1 MMEVSWSEALKR
13 KFPETIVLVV
23 SCDTEGKPNIMPA
36 GWSMITSDEPP
47 MLAVSIGHT
56 RYTRQLIEETAEFV
70 LAFPNEAMIDL
81 VESTGSCSGR
91 DIDKFANYDIEKLR
105 SKHVG
110 PPLIKD
116 AVACFECKVKG
127 KLVTGDHTIYA
138 GEVVASHIS
147 ERYKDRLCNF
157 GRRKSGRR
165 VLKTIPINID
175 EP

>member
-36 GWSMITSDEPP
+36 GWSMITSDQPP

-81 VESTGSCSGR
+81 VESTGSCSG
-91 DIDKFANYDIEKLR
+91 ETLT
-105 SKHVG
+105 SS
-110 PPLIKD
+110 L
-116 AVACFECKVKG
+116 
-127 KLVTGDHTIYA
+127 TMT
-138 GEVVASHIS
+138 
-147 ERYKDRLCNF
+147 
-157 GRRKSGRR
+157 
-165 VLKTIPINID
+165 
-175 EP
+175 